1 MAAVRI
7 HPEQKAEKR
16 KVRAIARIRPI
27 FNHEIPNPSP
37 TQELDSCV
45 IPIPPNTVAFRQQR
59 YDQIIEQT
67 FKFDAMYDPTSTQ
80 SQIFEQE
87 VQPLIEH
94 VVNGKRCTV
103 FCYGPT
109 GSGKTF
115 TAFGAARDGKFCNVG
130 VMGRTI
136 QCILDRTHTL
146 TQTHSHHSYQ
156 CFIKLSALEI
166 YNEKAYDLLSKEHNF
181 QHGLPVRTLQ
191 NEVIVQGLTMTKINS
206 MEEYC
211 DLYDL
216 AIKRRTTAF
225 TALNAH
231 SSRSHAM
238 FTIYMEQVVDGKQC
252 IRGRICIA
260 DLAGSEN
267 NKRTDNKGQRL
278 IESSNINKSLLA
290 LGAVIDALNK
300 RQRPPYRDSILTRLL
315 SDCLGGNNISIMICC
330 VCGNLKDAMMTRRCL
345 EFGTNTRKIE
355 NRVVAQIETREHSN
369 NKENIPSKRNSN
381 NDRERRK
388 KQSGRADET
397 REHSNNKENIP
408 SKRNSNNDRER
419 RKKHKKRK
427 SNERNADDERQ
438 RKKYKLNTAA
448 TNSSKPE
455 LNASNMTS
463 TSSLNSSTLTMMNDD
478 EEEKDKLGSLTLAT
492 SPTTTLEKK
501 RKYSVRPTPSKYVPF
516 DGEEKTVIASMKQ
529 QIDELTAANK
539 RNSQRIQEISKKCE
553 DGEDEQKEQEQE
565 SVEREVAVYGNDQFG
580 LPPTSTSKDML
591 ANIAIDIIKHA
602 RKLERDGQA
611 NQALSEYQRA
621 LKLVPQHQGLRRKIN
636 QIQLK
641 FESNVV
647 QQLHFGEDEEHVEEE
662 EDRVKSRRKR
672 KRKKLKSKSREA
684 NTGDIKKC
692 EDGEDEQKEQEQE
705 SVEREV
711 AVYGND
717 QFGLPPTST
726 SKDMLAN
733 IAIDIIKHARKLERD
748 GQANQALSEYQRAL
762 KLVPQHQGLRRK
774 INQIQLKFESNV
786 VQQLHFGED
795 EVDEEHVEEEE
806 DRVKSRRKRKRKK
819 LKSKSREFVDE
830 QVSNEEDDDGD
841 DDDESNVVQQLHF
854 GEDEEHVEEEEDR
867 VKSRRKRKR
876 KKLKSKSR
884 EFVDEQVSN
893 EEDDDG
899 DDDDEDWR
907 YSEEATHSLSEL
919 TEDSNAFSYNFDEAN
934 LLRIVNN
941 STMDELTH
949 LSGIGKA
956 RATLIT
962 DKRPFDN
969 LSALRKLKGFNTS
982 RGWKNFIEKNKYF
995 FDPSSHLYAE

>member
-146 TQTHSHHSYQ
+146 KQTHSHHSYQ

-388 KQSGRADET
+388 K
-397 REHSNNKENIP
+397 
-408 SKRNSNNDRER
+408 
-419 RKKHKKRK
+419 HKKRK

-565 SVEREVAVYGNDQFG
+565 SE
-580 LPPTSTSKDML
+580 
-591 ANIAIDIIKHA
+591 
-602 RKLERDGQA
+602 
-611 NQALSEYQRA
+611 
-621 LKLVPQHQGLRRKIN
+621 
-636 QIQLK
+636 
-641 FESNVV
+641 
-647 QQLHFGEDEEHVEEE
+647 
-662 EDRVKSRRKR
+662 
-672 KRKKLKSKSREA
+672 
-684 NTGDIKKC
+684 
-692 EDGEDEQKEQEQE
+692 
-705 SVEREV
+705 EREV

-795 EVDEEHVEEEE
+795 EV
-806 DRVKSRRKRKRKK
+806 
-819 LKSKSREFVDE
+819 
-830 QVSNEEDDDGD
+830 
-841 DDDESNVVQQLHF
+841 
-854 GEDEEHVEEEEDR
+854 DEEHVEEEEDR